1 MRTVKFGDFEIEIVD
16 FDDVS
21 AAERV
26 LEFRYRDDPK
36 KASFAAV
43 VVPEGG
49 DWSTA
54 LLTINPESGDVS
66 VALIVQL
73 IEVAR
78 EIIEAN

>member
-1 MRTVKFGDFEIEIVD
+1 MRTVKFEDFEIEIVD

-26 LEFRYRDDPK
+26 LEFRYRGDPNK
-36 KASFAAV
+36 SSFAAV

-49 DWSTA
+49 GWSTA
-54 LLTINPESGDVS
+54 LLSINPKSGEIS
-66 VALIVQL
+66 VALMVRL

-78 EIIEAN
+78 EIIEEN